1 MSLSPKEED
10 IKNLIIAQCHLGGKK
25 ITKQMRKYVYKIR
38 SDGVAMF
45 DVNKIY
51 EKIQIAARI
60 IASVDPESVISVSSR
75 EAGQRAVYK
84 FGHFTKTQV
93 VTGRWSPGML
103 TNQTTKKYVE
113 PRLLIVTDPRTDY
126 NAILES
132 SYVNLPVIAICNTDN
147 MLKYVDC
154 AIPCNNRNK
163 YSIAMIWYLLT
174 KAVLELK
181 KEEGEFDKNP
191 SAYVN
196 IELEKDKGKKEE
208 GDEEEEEGKE
218 EGGEE
223 EGGEEEG
230 EGDNKDEE
238 GVEEEGEDEADDGEQ
253 QFV

>member
-1 MSLSPKEED
+1 MSLSQKEED
-10 IKNLIIAQCHLGGKK
+10 IKNLIIAGCHLGGKK

-84 FGHFTKTQV
+84 FGHFTKTQA

-181 KEEGEFDKNP
+181 KEDAEFERNP

-208 GDEEEEEGKE
+208 GDEEEGKE

-230 EGDNKDEE
+230 DGDNKDEE
-238 GVEEEGEDEADDGEQ
+238 GGEEEGEDEADDGEQ